1 MPGSPLL
8 GELGSEP
15 ALPDPSWHY
24 VPTGPRGTSRLCA
37 VIYSTGNHIYIFIP
51 ILLAAQSH
59 ISQISLQTL
68 RAKQQSNR

>member
-1 MPGSPLL
+1 M
-8 GELGSEP
+8 
-15 ALPDPSWHY
+15 
-24 VPTGPRGTSRLCA
+24 
-37 VIYSTGNHIYIFIP
+37 IYSTGNRIYIFIP